1 MTEVL
6 LFVNIGLLVIGS
18 VTLTIAIFVLQ
29 KARGYVE
36 LAEER
41 MERLRDGQEQIF
53 LFLREERRSRS
64 EESVREESLI
74 PEVRQEADKLEAE
87 PKIEELEKELQKL
100 RRNRENKL
108 SQQNRSSSTGNLSEG
123 PAQNVGLLPKE
134 NPEAGVTQGNAKMP
148 LTTKPLETSAT
159 ARTQEVTEEKRSR
172 FAVKHAH
179 PDDDVSLQRKRTK
192 QDSSEDGAPVKMF
205 REHYHRYLENYE
217 GYVKLAERLC
227 RMREAGEVPPGSPAE
242 RDWEQK
248 LRRLNDGIQRTTAR
262 LDILEQYNP
271 ELASDDRVSHR
282 ADIAQSYSELEKK
295 LSSLENSQ
303 AANFNW

>member
-41 MERLRDGQEQIF
+41 MERLREGQEQIF
-53 LFLREERRSRS
+53 LFLREEQRSRS
-64 EESVREESLI
+64 EESVREENPV
-74 PEVRQEADKLEAE
+74 PEVRQGADKQDAE

-108 SQQNRSSSTGNLSEG
+108 LQRGASPLSGTSQEG
-123 PAQNVGLLPKE
+123 PAQNVGLMVEEDPKFDE
-134 NPEAGVTQGNAKMP
+134 TQRNPKIPSTM
-148 LTTKPLETSAT
+148 KPSETASPE
-159 ARTQEVTEEKRSR
+159 RTRKTPEVGEKS

-192 QDSSEDGAPVKMF
+192 QDSSENGAPVKMF

-227 RMREAGEVPPGSPAE
+227 RMREDGEVPPGSPAE

>member
-29 KARGYVE
+29 KARGYVD

-41 MERLRDGQEQIF
+41 MERLREGQERIF
-53 LFLREERRSRS
+53 QFLREERRSHS
-64 EESVREESLI
+64 EEPVREE
-74 PEVRQEADKLEAE
+74 RAAE
-87 PKIEELEKELQKL
+87 PKVEELEKELQKL
-100 RRNRENKL
+100 RQNQNNKL
-108 SQQNRSSSTGNLSEG
+108 LEQNASSLSGTRHKG
-123 PAQNVGLLPKE
+123 PPKNVGLLAGE
-134 NPEAGVTQGNAKMP
+134 DPESDETRANAKIP
-148 LTTKPLETSAT
+148 STEAHETASA
-159 ARTQEVTEEKRSR
+159 APTQKTPESKKAG

-179 PDDDVSLQRKRTK
+179 PDDDVSLRRESVE
-192 QDSSEDGAPVKMF
+192 QDGSQGGAPVKMF

-227 RMREAGEVPPGSPAE
+227 QMREEGEVPSGSPSE
-242 RDWEQK
+242 REWEQK

-282 ADIAQSYSELEKK
+282 AEISRSYSELEEK
-295 LSSLENSQ
+295 LSSPENS
-303 AANFNW
+303 

>member
-64 EESVREESLI
+64 EESVREENLI
-74 PEVRQEADKLEAE
+74 PEVRQRFDKQDAE

-100 RRNRENKL
+100 RQGRESKL
-108 SQQNRSSSTGNLSEG
+108 PAQSNSSRSRTTQEDTM
-123 PAQNVGLLPKE
+123 QNVGLLTEKD
-134 NPEAGVTQGNAKMP
+134 PEASGIQRNAKIPSTTTPRETMP
-148 LTTKPLETSAT
+148 A
-159 ARTQEVTEEKRSR
+159 ARTQKAREGKSSG

-179 PDDDVSLQRKRTK
+179 PDDDVSLQRESEK
-192 QDSSEDGAPVKMF
+192 QDGSQGGAPVKMF
-205 REHYHRYLENYE
+205 REHYRRYLENYE

-227 RMREAGEVPPGSPAE
+227 RMREDGEVPPGSPAE
-242 RDWEQK
+242 REWEQK
-248 LRRLNDGIQRTTAR
+248 LRRLNDGIRRTTAR

-282 ADIAQSYSELEKK
+282 AEIAQSYSELEEK
-295 LSSLENSQ
+295 LSGLENS
-303 AANFNW
+303 